1 MSDLSTDAFIA
12 SLRRFTA
19 RRGKPTLIWSDH
31 GSNFVGAARELKELA
46 EFLGQ
51 QQVQGLISDFCT
63 CQNIQW
69 KFIPEHSPHFGGLW
83 EAAVKSAKTHLKRVV
98 GEVKL
103 TFEELATVLAQI
115 EACLNSRPLAP
126 LTTDDDGV
134 EVLTPGH
141 FLIGRPLQSIPDP
154 SFSYRSISLL
164 RRQALV
170 PSFSPPLLAE
180 MVSRIRHYFALI
192 YQMAPPHE
200 ECLCGRRSRATRG
213 RSCSYEMA
221 AWSNYT
227 SS

>member
-19 RRGKPTLIWSDH
+19 CRGKPTLIWSDH

-51 QQVQGLISDFCT
+51 QREQGLISDFCT

-103 TFEELATVLAQI
+103 TFKEFATVLAQI

-141 FLIGRPLQSIPDP
+141 FLIGCPLQSIPDP

-164 RRQALV
+164 RCWHLCQSSV
-170 PSFSPPLLAE
+170 
-180 MVSRIRHYFALI
+180 RHFWQRWYLEYI
-192 YQMAPPHE
+192 TI
-200 ECLCGRRSRATRG
+200 LRRFTKWHHP
-213 RSCSYEMA
+213 YEK
-221 AWSNYT
+221 
-227 SS
+227 